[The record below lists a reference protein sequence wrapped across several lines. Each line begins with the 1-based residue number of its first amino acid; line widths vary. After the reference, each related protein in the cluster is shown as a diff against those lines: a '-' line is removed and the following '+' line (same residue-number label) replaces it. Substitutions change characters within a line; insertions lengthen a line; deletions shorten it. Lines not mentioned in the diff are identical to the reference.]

1 MSDWPQA
8 TLEKQDNSRIKSID
22 GLRGLAIVLV
32 VGFHTYARWPSHIPW
47 VTLYKDVST
56 FKYGFLG
63 VELFFLISGFV
74 IYRTLEKCTSFK
86 EFLYRRWL
94 RLFPAMFCA
103 SFLIYFS
110 SFYLA
115 ERPGGSIKILDMISG
130 MLFIEDEL
138 LNKLQSFYKIKTIE
152 GSFWS
157 LFVEIKFYIVF
168 GALYFYKPSKALLNL
183 VLIFLTYFVCSILFK
198 YYSNQFPQK
207 INEIFSAIFSL
218 RYIGWFCVGAAQYM
232 AYSTQ
237 KRIYKYA
244 SFLLMLPT
252 SWMMSGNNSAL
263 FAACWLVFIIFYLAI
278 NNKIVSTLFSSKNAV
293 FIGFISYPLYLI
305 HENALV
311 ALTIKTRNLFS
322 FLPDFYKPLPVIIV
336 ISTVAYL
343 IANFVE
349 PKIRDFIEKYL
360 GPKKNTLA
368 VNSGNV

>member
-1 MSDWPQA
+1 MSEGHQ
-8 TLEKQDNSRIKSID
+8 EISKIQVVSRIKSID

-74 IYRTLEKCTSFK
+74 IYRTLQKCTSFK
-86 EFLYRRWL
+86 EFLLRRWL
-94 RLFPAMFCA
+94 RLFPAMFVA
-103 SFLIYFS
+103 SFLIYIS
-110 SFYLA
+110 SFYLT
-115 ERPGGSIKILDMISG
+115 ERPGGPIKFLDMISG
-130 MLFIEDEL
+130 LLFIEDDI
-138 LNKLQSFYKIKTIE
+138 LNKIQTFHEIKTIE
-152 GSFWS
+152 GAFWS
-157 LFVEIKFYIVF
+157 LFVEIKFYLVF
-168 GALYFYKPSKALLNL
+168 GALYFYKPSKAFLNL
-183 VLIFLTYFVCSILFK
+183 VLIFLAYFLCSVLFK

-207 INEIFSAIFSL
+207 INETFSAIFSL

-252 SWMMSGNNSAL
+252 SWMMSGNNISL
-263 FAACWLVFIIFYLAI
+263 FLACWIVFIIFYLAI
-278 NNKIVSTLFSSKNAV
+278 NNKIVSYLFSSKNAV

-311 ALTIKTRNLFS
+311 ALTIKSRNFFS

-336 ISTVAYL
+336 ISTLAYL
-343 IANFVE
+343 IAKFAE
-349 PKIRDFIEKYL
+349 PKIRAFIENL
-360 GPKKNTLA
+360 FGPKKNTLSIKSDNA
-368 VNSGNV
+368 